1 MGRILSVLFIV
12 YVFIHIFRLEMYPM
26 YMFAMYSKKEIPRD
40 FYHSY
45 KIYEKDEKIN
55 LTDLNYRKY
64 TVLMNT
70 INQYDDILNN
80 EMTHPESKV
89 IDKFVDRLHLTNTQ
103 LKTNLKG
110 SFKFSK
116 EELKSKF
123 GLWIADALLTES
135 SDLKIEK
142 EVYLWYESTPKLS
155 NKIVIY
161 AVD

>member
-1 MGRILSVLFIV
+1 
-12 YVFIHIFRLEMYPM
+12 M

>member
-1 MGRILSVLFIV
+1 MGRILAVLFIV

-45 KIYEKDEKIN
+45 KVYEKDKKIN
-55 LTDLNYRKY
+55 LNDLDYRKY
-64 TVLMNT
+64 TVIMNT

-80 EMTHPESKV
+80 NMIHPETKA
-89 IDKFVDRLHLTNTQ
+89 IDKFVDKLHLSNTG
-103 LKTNLKG
+103 LKNNLKG
-110 SFKFSK
+110 SFKFSST
-116 EELKSKF
+116 ELKSKF
-123 GLWIADALLTES
+123 GLWIADALHIES

-142 EVYLWYESTPKLS
+142 EVFIWYDLTPKLS
-155 NKIVIY
+155 SKIVVY